1 MPVSMPAPAA
11 FEEFFARTYSDV
23 ARFCARRCASPE
35 DAEEAATAVFAVAW
49 RRWDEVPAPPEDRL
63 WLFGVARRVLANEE
77 RGRRR
82 RSRLL
87 ARLASEP
94 APPPA
99 SLALSLGESDAARAL
114 RSLRP
119 ADRELLLLNAW
130 EDLAVVEI
138 ARVLG
143 VSAPVVSRRLHRARA
158 RFRAALAGE
167 RAAGGHVSGE
177 PSADSGALL

>member
-1 MPVSMPAPAA
+1 MPPSMPVPAA
-11 FEEFFARTYSDV
+11 FEALFNRTYADV

-35 DAEEAATAVFAVAW
+35 DAEEAAVSVFAVAW
-49 RRWDEVPAPPEDRL
+49 RRWGEVPPPPEDRL

-99 SLALSLGESDAARAL
+99 DLGVSLGESDAAVAL

-138 ARVLG
+138 AKVLG
-143 VSAPVVSRRLHRARA
+143 VSAPVVSRRLHRARG
-158 RFRAALAGE
+158 RFREALAGE
-167 RAAGGHVSGE
+167 RARGGHVTGE
-177 PSADSGALL
+177 PTADSGALL